1 MLKPLFLAGLIALCA
16 GPGLSAAAQEQRPRT
31 VGRAGEPAVLPGPE
45 EVVRTRTRVVFL
57 DALVKDRKTNEPVR
71 DLRPENFQVLDEGRP
86 RALSY
91 FTREGDSRRPL
102 ALLIFVDLWSVYG
115 RKYLKSEAA
124 LERLAS
130 ALSRL
135 APDDEVGLMT
145 TWLEEGQRP
154 GEPVTA
160 LRMVGDFTRDRARTK
175 AALLTIPRLMGEQER
190 LLEDLAEKRER
201 FADDLR
207 LDLVWRL
214 SNIADEVIPLAER
227 FPNSQFVVV
236 GVTDDLF
243 DLRKGERE
251 EVTERAVR
259 AGLIFDGL
267 VFNKSAA
274 AKFFFGTFNKLLLSP
289 RGKSLHA
296 ADELAEQTGG
306 EVARV
311 GKPQDLGDG
320 LARFIESLM
329 ARYSLGFTLAEAEP
343 DDGRL
348 HALTVNVKAR
358 DPKGGERKLL
368 VRARRGYYASA
379 ARAKIPRDLTP

>member
-1 MLKPLFLAGLIALCA
+1 MLKPLLLATLIALCA
-16 GPGLSAAAQEQRPRT
+16 GTSVVAQAQRPRK
-31 VGRAGEPAVLPGPE
+31 VGRAGQPEVLPGPE

-57 DALVKDRKTNEPVR
+57 DALVKDRGTNEPVR
-71 DLRPENFQVLDEGRP
+71 DLAPESFEVLDEGRP
-86 RALSY
+86 RTLSY

-102 ALLIFVDLWSVYG
+102 AMLIFVDIWAVYG
-115 RKYLKSEAA
+115 RKLLKSEAA

-130 ALSRL
+130 ALSQL
-135 APDDEVGLMT
+135 APEDEVGLMT

-154 GEPVTA
+154 GEPSMA
-160 LRMVGDFTRDRARTK
+160 LRTVCDFTRDRARTRE
-175 AALLTIPRLMGEQER
+175 ALLSIPRLMAEQER
-190 LLEDLAEKRER
+190 TLEDLADRKER

-214 SNIADEVIPLAER
+214 SDIADEVVPLGGR
-227 FPNSQFVVV
+227 FPNSQLVVV

-274 AKFFFGTFNKLLLSP
+274 AGFFFGTFNKLLLAP
-289 RGKSLHA
+289 RGKSLYA
-296 ADELAEQTGG
+296 ADALAEQTGG

-311 GKPQDLGDG
+311 GKAQDLADG
-320 LARFIESLM
+320 LAGFIESLL
-329 ARYSLGFTLAEAEP
+329 ARYSLGFTLAEGEP

-348 HALTVNVKAR
+348 HTLAVSVRAR
-358 DPKGGERKLL
+358 DPKGRERKLL

-379 ARAKIPRDLTP
+379 ARATIRKPPFP